1 MFVGMENIMLSNYA
15 QADEALNAAT
25 IICDG
30 DPLLVNERGVM
41 RFNHEEYVISKHH
54 PER

>member
-1 MFVGMENIMLSNYA
+1 MFVGMENIMLSNHA

-25 IICDG
+25 TICDG

-41 RFNHEEYVISKHH
+41 RFNHGE
-54 PER
+54 